1 MKLKLLKEQRGSGMC
16 VCLDSTR
23 ITNQKIYGFLDTV
36 REWEV
41 DPKQIAGII
50 GYPQVQMSEWIS
62 CEEELPE
69 ALSYVLAVEY
79 SKDIPTICVAYL
91 GDKGQWFE
99 AEEDAPIFPRYWAQ
113 VSPPPRE

>member
-50 GYPQVQMSEWIS
+50 GYPQVHAWWV
-62 CEEELPE
+62 PE
-69 ALSYVLAVEY
+69 GVDRVCSYCGWTYAQEIRFMTEGDGGFDFCPHCGAVMDGGE
-79 SKDIPTICVAYL
+79 TN
-91 GDKGQWFE
+91 
-99 AEEDAPIFPRYWAQ
+99 APD
-113 VSPPPRE
+113 